1 MKPTHFR
8 AYAKTTAVSRRNID
22 AGDGNVHR
30 ATVEHDTHDPVVE
43 GKTKDGRAAF
53 TSDTPIEYVA
63 FYRREGE
70 DEICLGQFDGPFPKG
85 KITAD
90 FKDIPE
96 EPPLVGQDTVTETQG
111 FRKIG

>member
-1 MKPTHFR
+1 MQPTHFR
-8 AYAKTTAVSRRNID
+8 AYAKTTAVSRRNLD
-22 AGDGNVHR
+22 QGDGTVHR

-43 GKTKDGRAAF
+43 GKTKEGRASF
-53 TSDTPIEYVA
+53 SSKVPIDHIA
-63 FYRREGE
+63 FYGGTIAEAV
-70 DEICLGQFDGPFPKG
+70 CLGQLDGPFPAG

-96 EPPLVGQDTVTETQG
+96 EPPLLEQDTVTEAQG